1 MTRAPPAGFW
11 HRCAAWSLDFTLL
24 GLLAT
29 ALSWSRLV
37 AGWHASV
44 AAAGDLSS
52 VMQSALGRALEQGQA
67 PDALT
72 GTLLGNATVVA
83 SAEAVQSALVTMASS
98 WLVVYAVA
106 GLLYHVGF
114 EQSPW
119 QGSPGKHALQLR
131 VVDAASDGPV
141 ALYQSILRH
150 VAGALSWIT
159 LNLGHA
165 LAAVPPQKR
174 ALHDYLSGTRVI
186 MPADVPQRLPGWARA
201 WLWVQLLACVLPLAW
216 LVQHAMSALQA
227 GMLGATAG

>member
-1 MTRAPPAGFW
+1 
-11 HRCAAWSLDFTLL
+11 
-24 GLLAT
+24 
-29 ALSWSRLV
+29 LSWSRLV
-37 AGWHASV
+37 AGWHASA
-44 AAAGDLSS
+44 AAAGDLSA
-52 VMQSALGRALEQGQA
+52 VMQSALGRALEHGQA

-72 GTLLGNATVVA
+72 GALLGDATVIA
-83 SAEAVQSALVTMASS
+83 SAEAVQSALITMAVS

-119 QGSPGKHALQLR
+119 QGSPGKHALRLR

-165 LAAVPPQKR
+165 MAALPPQKR

-201 WLWVQLLACVLPLAW
+201 WLWLQLLACVLPLAW

-227 GMLGATAG
+227 GMLGTTAG